1 VERAR
6 DEELRAL
13 MVRYQQGDE
22 DALRDLYARTSPG
35 IQRYLSRW
43 SDRTRA
49 LDLTQ
54 ETFLQIHRARRTY
67 RPEMPVLP
75 WIYAIARHV
84 ALQHVRTTG
93 RRIVEEQ
100 VEFPPTAALDVL
112 VLERHDLVAAIRRLP
127 EDQQETVWLADIEG
141 FTSGE
146 IARVTGAT
154 EGTVR
159 VRLHRAHAKLRELL
173 GERK

>member
-1 VERAR
+1 
-6 DEELRAL
+6 

-22 DALRDLYARTSPG
+22 DALRELYARMSSG

-49 LDLTQ
+49 SDLTQ

-67 RPEMPVLP
+67 RPEMPVPP

-84 ALQHVRTTG
+84 ALQYVRSAG

-100 VEFPPTAALDVL
+100 VEFPPVAAAADP
-112 VLERHDLVAAIRRLP
+112 VLERHDLEAAIRQLP
-127 EDQQETVWLADIEG
+127 DDQQEAVWLADIEG

-146 IARVTGAT
+146 IARVTGAA

-159 VRLHRAHAKLRELL
+159 VRLHRAHARLRELL
-173 GERK
+173 GEWK